1 MRLDEGN
8 KKPADRAVGRVR
20 VGGSP
25 GGAQSGVVR
34 VDAVGVVVMWIG
46 VMRGYGWG
54 KKDVKRIS
62 AVVHIMMKC
71 TD

>member
-8 KKPADRAVGRVR
+8 KKTRRPGSWAGASW
-20 VGGSP
+20 GSP

-54 KKDVKRIS
+54 KKDVK
-62 AVVHIMMKC
+62 
-71 TD
+71 